1 MTVGEPRNGKDIMY
15 DAVSGACAGMLSF
28 YFAICFVFTI
38 YVNVVISL

>member
-28 YFAICFVFTI
+28 HFGFSI